1 MTETRPTGVTVLAV
15 LTLIGGILGVFA
27 GAGMLFFGGAT
38 GATGAA
44 SGDGSMAGLG
54 AGLLILGGVGLI
66 ASILNLFVAYGLFT
80 LKQWAWTVAV
90 VLQFV
95 HIVIN
100 GANLLQG
107 LKGVGSVIVAI
118 VIAAVILYY
127 LFQPHVKQA
136 FGKA

>member
-1 MTETRPTGVTVLAV
+1 
-15 LTLIGGILGVFA
+15 
-27 GAGMLFFGGAT
+27 MLFFGGAT

-127 LFQPHVKQA
+127 LFQPHVIQA